1 MDKEARFKQTTRSVQ
16 VMKERSEPIVMVTA
30 YDSTQAAHA
39 QAAGVDMILVGDS
52 LGMVMLGY
60 DTTVPVTIED
70 MIHHAKAV
78 RRGAKDTMV
87 IVDMPFATYHQ
98 SVADTVRYASRIMQ
112 ESYVDGLKLEGGIE
126 IVPHVQALVQA
137 GIPVC
142 GHLGLTPQSVLQF
155 GGFRVQAR
163 ELHAAQKLL
172 NDAIALQAAGSF
184 MVVLE
189 CIPSALGT
197 LVTETITIP
206 TIGIGA
212 GDACSGQVL
221 VYHDLLGL
229 GVDSRRAKFVKT
241 YAQLGESAIAAIK
254 SYRDEV
260 KQHEFP
266 NQEYRYDIAVEAISS
281 VKKHVQEEEK
291 A

>member
-1 MDKEARFKQTTRSVQ
+1 MNEDEKMKHSTRSLQ
-16 VMKERSEPIVMVTA
+16 AMRDRGEPIVMVTA
-30 YDSTQAAHA
+30 YDATQAAHA

-60 DTTVPVTIED
+60 DTTVPVTLDD

-78 RRGAKDTMV
+78 RRGAPHTMV
-87 IVDMPFATYHQ
+87 LVDMPFATYHQ
-98 SVADTVRYASRIMQ
+98 TTADTVRYASRIMR
-112 ESYVDGLKLEGGIE
+112 EAYADGLKLEGGKKI
-126 IVPHVQALVQA
+126 IPHVQALVQA

-163 ELHAAQKLL
+163 ELDAAQKLH
-172 NDAIALQAAGSF
+172 DDALQLQDSGAF
-184 MVVLE
+184 MIVLE

-197 LVTETITIP
+197 LVTQSLTIP

-221 VYHDLLGL
+221 VYHDVLGL
-229 GVDSRRAKFVKT
+229 GMHLRRPKFVKT
-241 YAQLGESAIAAIK
+241 YAELGEKAISAIRTYK
-254 SYRDEV
+254 EEV
-260 KQHEFP
+260 KLHEFP
-266 NQEYRYDIAVEAISS
+266 NSDYRYDIAENTISS
-281 VKKHVQEEEK
+281 LSKHPNREEK
-291 A
+291 S